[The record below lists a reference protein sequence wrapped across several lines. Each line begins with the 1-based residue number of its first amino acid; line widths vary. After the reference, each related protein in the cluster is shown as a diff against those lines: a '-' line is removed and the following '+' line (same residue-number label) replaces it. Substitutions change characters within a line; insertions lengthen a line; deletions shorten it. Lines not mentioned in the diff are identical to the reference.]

1 MKKILLCAAV
11 ASTFMG
17 SVAHADDAKPAEA
30 KPEHEVSFNLGAVTD
45 YRYRESH
52 NLV

>member
-1 MKKILLCAAV
+1 MKKILLQQRFTG
-11 ASTFMG
+11 TFMG

-45 YRYRESH
+45 YRYRGSH